1 MSIEKKIQ
9 ELLERAKPMAPV
21 QEPVIKQGN
30 SDVDHAGQA
39 DVENL
44 GSEHAGAASSAN
56 AGAAFPRMGD
66 QSGGEKAPVMQ
77 GSSKVGDPTDDEEDL
92 SGEGAG
98 NSPGQAASARA
109 GAATPLPTSKS
120 GGEMA
125 PVMQGSSNTPTPG
138 QNEDDQSWKDELNT
152 VFEEAGLSQDAIE
165 KIVSIFENAVTAR
178 LDAEIEAA
186 SDTLAETVNELADAR
201 NSDLFESVNEF
212 LNYAVEQWM
221 EQNQLAVEQGLRVE
235 IAESFISDLKQ
246 VFVEHN
252 IDVPADAYDPLMQ
265 ANSKIE
271 ELESQLNAAVA
282 EKVKLAEEKRT
293 LERHRIVERVSS
305 DMVATDAEK
314 FAKLVEEVE
323 FDNAQSFEEK
333 AVALKSRYFPK
344 GGTSYTPLQEDASE
358 PLNEPTQLI
367 ESVVKAISKSAKR

>member
-9 ELLERAKPMAPV
+9 ELLERASPMAPV
-21 QEPVIKQGN
+21 QDPVLKQGT
-30 SDVDHAGQA
+30 SDIDHQGQA

-56 AGAAFPRMGD
+56 AGAAFPRKGD

-77 GSSKVGDPTDDEEDL
+77 GTSKVGDPTDDEEDL
-92 SGEGAG
+92 SGEGNG

-109 GAATPLPTSKS
+109 GRATPLPTSKA

-125 PVMQGSSNTPTPG
+125 PVMQGSSNLPTPG
-138 QNEDDQSWKDELNT
+138 QNESDESWKEELNA

-165 KIVSIFENAVTAR
+165 KVVEIFESAVTAR
-178 LDAEIEAA
+178 VEAEIEAA
-186 SDTLAETVNELADAR
+186 SDTLAETVNELAETKS
-201 NSDLFESVNEF
+201 NDLFEAVNEF

-221 EQNQLAVEQGLRVE
+221 EQNELAVEQGLRIE
-235 IAESFISDLKQ
+235 IAESFIADLKQ

-252 IDVPADAYDPLMQ
+252 INVPDEAYDPLIE
-265 ANSKIE
+265 AKSKIE

-282 EKVKLAEEKRT
+282 DKVKLAEANRT
-293 LERHRIVERVSS
+293 LERQRIVERVSS

-323 FDNAQSFEEK
+323 FDSAQSFEEK
-333 AVALKSRYFPK
+333 ATALKGRYFPK
-344 GGTSYTPLQEDASE
+344 GGVSTPPLQEDASE

-367 ESVVKAISKSAKR
+367 ESVMKAISKSAKR